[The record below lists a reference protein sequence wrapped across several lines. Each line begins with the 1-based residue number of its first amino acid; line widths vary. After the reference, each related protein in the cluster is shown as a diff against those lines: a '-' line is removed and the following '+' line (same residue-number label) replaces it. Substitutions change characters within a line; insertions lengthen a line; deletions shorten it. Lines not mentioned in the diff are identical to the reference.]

1 MAPPFRDWM
10 VRGTVINYSGL
21 VAADGFHTRLMTIF
35 HLKIFSY
42 ASATLPPS
50 LPACPGHT

>member
-1 MAPPFRDWM
+1 M